1 MDAFEAAVSGGEEE
15 VGERRAK
22 NRAKEFSE
30 TREPRSCM
38 KRCWLAGRAP
48 IFLDVASPRKI
59 GKLLLWNAGK
69 AGGNVVSSVVP
80 HPAPSLRATGARSIV
95 PRSMIV
101 HSLTDSSSPI
111 LDSTANLECLVTWNS
126 LSFSFSLH
134 SLTFEDDYF
143 VIFPVNNDWGWLRG
157 LIIFLSRNVI

>member
-95 PRSMIV
+95 PRSMIRA
-101 HSLTDSSSPI
+101 LFDRFF
-111 LDSTANLECLVTWNS
+111 
-126 LSFSFSLH
+126 LSHPRFDREFRMSRYVKFSLF
-134 SLTFEDDYF
+134 L
-143 VIFPVNNDWGWLRG
+143 
-157 LIIFLSRNVI
+157 FLSPFSDVWRWLFCHFPGK